1 MTDRGASSPKDISPG
16 APSTKSATGIFVA
29 VSILTLV
36 SVGLVSPFAL
46 VSVLLDAVPAIVVL
60 LPPVLFGAAV
70 IPYLRLGKLPTAWRF
85 LLGAALGLGTL
96 STLVFLG
103 GLFGWLQRWVWVAIV
118 VVEMVGGAMAI
129 RARRP
134 AADSEDENDGVP
146 EKSNARHGIDPLWLI
161 VLPFLLLGVLV
172 TTNAPGFIWQ
182 EEGYGYDVL
191 EYHLQVPKE
200 YYQAGRI
207 SYLPHNVY
215 GSFPSVVE
223 MLYLLNMVLLED
235 DVDTGTSAN
244 LIHFSFALLTV
255 YAAWVLGSLWSRR
268 AGVVSGVAMATT
280 GWLGYLSGLAYVEN
294 GMIFF
299 GLAATA
305 VLLRSSRHTPDEAA
319 PGESLRRRR
328 GYIALAGL
336 FAGFACGCKYTAIPM
351 IAGPLLIATFLLPKQ
366 TIRHKFENGLIFALL
381 ALVSFSPWLIRN
393 MALTG
398 NPVFPLV
405 NRVFDASPEGW
416 GPEQTDRWERGHQ
429 PGESERTI
437 VGRLQALWRH
447 VPADGLQRFG
457 PAILLLG
464 LVGLLGRKRDRT
476 DLILVVI
483 LSLQL
488 VVWLFATHLY
498 ARFAVVFLIPLTLL
512 AGRGVMDGGRR
523 ANLLISVLCVGACW
537 NFYFAAKL
545 VGSEGALG
553 GPGSSF
559 YDGDQ
564 PGYEYFKLVND
575 ELPGYAKILLVGEAR
590 AFYFRRPVSY
600 NVVFNRNP
608 FAQVVRTSRSERQI
622 LDWLADEGYTH
633 VLVNWLEIQRL
644 RTSYGF
650 PAEIDEALFE
660 RLALAG
666 LSPLRHY
673 NLPGSNMRQVS
684 VYAVLNATE

>member
-1 MTDRGASSPKDISPG
+1 M
-16 APSTKSATGIFVA
+16 
-29 VSILTLV
+29 
-36 SVGLVSPFAL
+36 
-46 VSVLLDAVPAIVVL
+46 VVL

-70 IPYLRLGKLPTAWRF
+70 IPYVGLGRLPKAWRF

-96 STLVFLG
+96 STLVFLA
-103 GLFGWLQRWVWVAIV
+103 GLLGCLQRWVWVTIV
-118 VVEMVGGAMAI
+118 VAETVVGVMAI
-129 RARRP
+129 RASRL
-134 AADSEDENDGVP
+134 AADHEDA
-146 EKSNARHGIDPLWLI
+146 NAGAAERPDARQRIDWLWLI

-215 GSFPSVVE
+215 GSFPSAVE

-268 AGVVSGVAMATT
+268 AGVVSGVTMATT

-294 GMIFF
+294 GMLFF

-305 VLLRSSRHTPDEAA
+305 ALLRSSRDAPDEAA
-319 PGESLRRRR
+319 PGDSRRWRRRHM
-328 GYIALAGL
+328 ALAGL
-336 FAGFACGCKYTAIPM
+336 FAGFACGCKYTAVPM
-351 IAGPLLIATFLLPKQ
+351 IAGPLLVATFLLPKQ
-366 TIRHKFENGLIFALL
+366 TIRQRLENGLIFAML
-381 ALVSFSPWLIRN
+381 AVVSFSPWLVRN
-393 MALTG
+393 LATTG
-398 NPVFPLV
+398 NPVFPLA
-405 NRVFDASPEGW
+405 NRVFDASPPGW

-429 PGESERTI
+429 AGERERTLL
-437 VGRLQALWRH
+437 GRLSALCRH
-447 VPADGLQRFG
+447 VPLDGLQRLG
-457 PAILLLG
+457 PAVLLLG
-464 LVGLLGRKRDRT
+464 FVGLLRRRRDRT

-488 VVWLFATHLY
+488 VVWLFATHLF
-498 ARFAVVFLIPLTLL
+498 ARFAVVFLIPLALL
-512 AGRGVMDGGRR
+512 AGRAVMVEGRR
-523 ANLLISVLCVGACW
+523 AVLLTSFLCVGACW
-537 NFYFAAKL
+537 NFYFAVNL
-545 VGSEGALG
+545 VRAEGALG
-553 GPGSSF
+553 GPGSHF
-559 YDGDQ
+559 YQGIQ

-575 ELPGYAKILLVGEAR
+575 ELPSDAKILLVGEAR

-608 FAQVVRTSRSERQI
+608 FAQVVRSAESEQQI
-622 LDWLADEGYTH
+622 VDRLVEEGYTH
-633 VLVNWLEIQRL
+633 VLVNWLEIKRL
-644 RTSYGF
+644 RGSYGF
-650 PAEIDEALFE
+650 AAEVDESLFE
-660 RLALAG
+660 RLAEAG

-673 NLPGSNMRQVS
+673 DLPGSNVRQVS
-684 VYAVLNATE
+684 VYSVRRDEGSGGRAAPPQAECLLESSRRRVPP

>member
-1 MTDRGASSPKDISPG
+1 MTDPGASSPKDSSPG
-16 APSTKSATGIFVA
+16 APSAKSATRIFVA
-29 VSILTLV
+29 ASILTLV

-103 GLFGWLQRWVWVAIV
+103 GLFGRLQRWVWVAIV
-118 VVEMVGGAMAI
+118 VVEMVVGVMAI
-129 RARRP
+129 RASRP
-134 AADSEDENDGVP
+134 PDDDEDANDGAAGKP
-146 EKSNARHGIDPLWLI
+146 NARHAIESLWLI

-182 EEGYGYDVL
+182 EEGYGYDIL

-244 LIHFSFALLTV
+244 LIHFSFAVLTV
-255 YAAWVLGSLWSRR
+255 FAAWVLGSLWSRR
-268 AGVVSGVAMATT
+268 AGVVSGVTMATT
-280 GWLGYLSGLAYVEN
+280 GWLAYLSGLAYVEN
-294 GMIFF
+294 GMLFF

-305 VLLRSSRHTPDEAA
+305 VLLRSSRDALDEAA
-319 PGESLRRRR
+319 PGDSLLTRRRHM
-328 GYIALAGL
+328 ALAGL
-336 FAGFACGCKYTAIPM
+336 FAGFACGCKYTAVPM
-351 IAGPLLIATFLLPKQ
+351 IAGPLLVATFLLPKQ
-366 TIRHKFENGLIFALL
+366 TIRHKFENGLIFVLL

-393 MALTG
+393 VVTTG
-398 NPVFPLV
+398 NPVFPLA
-405 NRVFDASPEGW
+405 NRVFDASPPGW
-416 GPEQTDRWERGHQ
+416 GPEQTDRWERGHR
-429 PGESERTI
+429 PGESERTF
-437 VGRLQALWRH
+437 VGRLQALWNH
-447 VPADGLQRFG
+447 VPADKYQRFG
-457 PAILLLG
+457 PAVILLG
-464 LVGLLGRKRDRT
+464 LVGLLRRKRDRT

-498 ARFAVVFLIPLTLL
+498 ARLAVVFLIPLALL
-512 AGRGVMDGGRR
+512 AGRGVMVGGRR
-523 ANLLISVLCVGACW
+523 ATLLISVLCVGACW
-537 NFYFAAKL
+537 NFYFAANL
-545 VGSEGALG
+545 VRAEEAFGASGST
-553 GPGSSF
+553 F
-559 YDGDQ
+559 YHGDQ

-575 ELPGYAKILLVGEAR
+575 ELPSDAKILLVGEAR

-608 FAQVVRTSRSERQI
+608 FAQVVRNADSDQQI
-622 LDWLADEGYTH
+622 VDWLVDEGFTH
-633 VLVNWLEIQRL
+633 VLVNWLEIKRL
-644 RTSYGF
+644 RASYGF
-650 PAEIDEALFE
+650 APEIDEPLFE
-660 RLALAG
+660 RLAQTGLLA
-666 LSPLRHY
+666 LRHY
-673 NLPGSNMRQVS
+673 NLPGSNVRQ
-684 VYAVLNATE
+684 

>member
-1 MTDRGASSPKDISPG
+1 MTDPGASSPKDSPVG
-16 APSTKSATGIFVA
+16 APSAKSTTRIIVVA
-29 VSILTLV
+29 SILTLL

-70 IPYLRLGKLPTAWRF
+70 IPYLRLGKLPKAWRF

-96 STLVFLG
+96 SMLVFLG
-103 GLFGWLQRWVWVAIV
+103 GLLGWLQRWVWVAIV
-118 VVEMVGGAMAI
+118 VAEMVVGVMAI
-129 RARRP
+129 RASRA
-134 AADSEDENDGVP
+134 AADTEDANDGAA
-146 EKSNARHGIDPLWLI
+146 EQSNGRRRIHPLWLI

-172 TTNAPGFIWQ
+172 TTNAPGFIWK

-268 AGVVSGVAMATT
+268 AGVVSGVTMATT
-280 GWLGYLSGLAYVEN
+280 GWLVYLSGLAYVEN
-294 GMIFF
+294 GMLFF

-305 VLLRSSRHTPDEAA
+305 VLLRSSRDAPDEAA
-319 PGESLRRRR
+319 PGDSLRTRR
-328 GYIALAGL
+328 GQMALAGL
-336 FAGFACGCKYTAIPM
+336 FAGFACGCKYTAVPM
-351 IAGPLLIATFLLPKQ
+351 IAGPLLVATFLLPKQ
-366 TIRHKFENGLIFALL
+366 TIRHKLENGLIFALL
-381 ALVSFSPWLIRN
+381 VLVSFSPWLIRN
-393 MALTG
+393 VATTG
-398 NPVFPLV
+398 NPVFPLA
-405 NRVFDASPEGW
+405 NRVFDASPPGW

-429 PGESERTI
+429 PGESERTL

-457 PAILLLG
+457 PAVILLG
-464 LVGLLGRKRDRT
+464 LVGLLGRRRDRT

-488 VVWLFATHLY
+488 VVWLFGTHLY
-498 ARFAVVFLIPLTLL
+498 ARFAVVFLIPLALL
-512 AGRGVMDGGRR
+512 AGRAVMVDRR
-523 ANLLISVLCVGACW
+523 RTTLLISVLCVGACW

-545 VGSEGALG
+545 VRSEGALG
-553 GPGSSF
+553 GPGSDF
-559 YDGDQ
+559 YHGDQ

-575 ELPGYAKILLVGEAR
+575 ELPIDAKILLVGEAR

-608 FAQVVRTSRSERQI
+608 FAQVVRTSRSDRQI
-622 LDWLADEGYTH
+622 VDWLAEEGYTH
-633 VLVNWLEIQRL
+633 VLVNWLEIKRL
-644 RTSYGF
+644 RASYGF
-650 PAEIDEALFE
+650 AAEIDESLFE
-660 RLALAG
+660 RLAQAG
-666 LSPLRHY
+666 LSPVRHY
-673 NLPGSNMRQVS
+673 NLPGSNVRQVS
-684 VYAVLNATE
+684 VYAVRRDD